1 VEVTVEVTV
10 VLYGCC
16 DACGEASF
24 GMSSLLQDE
33 NNVFVTLL
41 VLTPLVVTPL
51 VVTPLL
57 VTPLLP
63 LAALYKGYVL
73 NEGDEHVNT
82 YTFGAVLDTQNNI

>member
-1 VEVTVEVTV
+1 MEVRV

-41 VLTPLVVTPL
+41 VLTTLVVM
-51 VVTPLL
+51 PLL
-57 VTPLLP
+57 PPLLP
-63 LAALYKGYVL
+63 LLPLTALYKGYVL